1 MTVTS
6 DPGWDLIPY
15 PEPVLE
21 FEPDR
26 VIKRYPPLIRHR
38 LDVEVA
44 AYRACAWAAPR
55 LLWVTPQAICME
67 RCTPLLDAPRNPDHA
82 VQLHALLVKL
92 HATGWAHRDVS
103 APNIVLH
110 PTRGV
115 LLIDWETAGRCD
127 PTRPSYDLHGAA
139 AAGFPDKLLPLHQ
152 RPDGVWWGGPGYDAP
167 AKYWGGAGAEL
178 RR

>member
-26 VIKRYPPLIRHR
+26 VIKRYPAMIRHR

-44 AYRACAWAAPR
+44 AYRACAWAAPA
-55 LLWVTPQAICME
+55 LLWVTPDAICME
-67 RCTPLLDAPRNPDHA
+67 RCTPLLDAPRDPAHA
-82 VQLHALLVKL
+82 AQLRSLLERLHAS
-92 HATGWAHRDVS
+92 GWAHRDVS
-103 APNIVLH
+103 APNIVVH
-110 PTRGV
+110 PERGV

-139 AAGFPDKLLPLHQ
+139 AAGFPAELLPLHQ

-167 AKYWGGAGAEL
+167 AKYWGGAGADL
-178 RR
+178 GR